1 MSNEYHIN
9 ITALY
14 FHERTNGIS
23 QINSYLDEYFM
34 AFVND
39 IYSICMLLCFKIS
52 NGVEL
57 KYNILLVTSKLTYL
71 VKKIKRYRM
80 NNMKIH
86 GVFHD
91 R

>member
-1 MSNEYHIN
+1 
-9 ITALY
+9 
-14 FHERTNGIS
+14 
-23 QINSYLDEYFM
+23 M
-34 AFVND
+34 AFVNG
-39 IYSICMLLCFKIS
+39 IYSIYMLLCLEIS

-57 KYNILLVTSKLTYL
+57 KYNILFVTSKLTYL
-71 VKKIKRYRM
+71 VKKVKRYRM